1 MLVHGL
7 HVCCQGKEI
16 VLLMIKVKNLI
27 KSYGRDENRTEI
39 LHGISVSIPKKSF
52 VSILGTSGSGKTTL
66 LNCIAGIEDVDSG
79 EILYGETN
87 IAEFSKEERKRF
99 RREHI
104 GMVFQEFELL
114 PILNLREN
122 ILLPVKLNKE
132 KVDEAYFDEI
142 VKTLGIEEKCISSIQ
157 ELSGGQRQRVAI
169 ARALIMKPMVL
180 LADEPTGN
188 LDRRNTLEVMDLFQ
202 KCNQELDTTI
212 CMITHDESISKKADM
227 IIRIEDGRLET

>member
-1 MLVHGL
+1 
-7 HVCCQGKEI
+7 
-16 VLLMIKVKNLI
+16 
-27 KSYGRDENRTEI
+27 
-39 LHGISVSIPKKSF
+39 
-52 VSILGTSGSGKTTL
+52 
-66 LNCIAGIEDVDSG
+66 
-79 EILYGETN
+79 
-87 IAEFSKEERKRF
+87 
-99 RREHI
+99 
-104 GMVFQEFELL
+104 MVFQEFELL
-114 PILNLREN
+114 PILNVREN